1 MADNKNKVYLSSLLF
16 LRCPHCNKTPLLKN
30 GSWFDFKK
38 GCDICGYDYEREEG
52 YFWGAPF
59 MLNYPITGAIGIT
72 SFVFLEPHLRTYDV
86 YFLAAIVSFIFCA
99 CALLLFPFAKALW
112 MFLDHLIHPIFPK
125 K

>member
-72 SFVFLEPHLRTYDV
+72 SFVFLEPHLQLRRL
-86 YFLAAIVSFIFCA
+86 FLAAIVSFIFCA

-112 MFLDHLIHPIFPK
+112 MAP
-125 K
+125 